1 MLEKEDAP
9 NAGEARDA
17 ARRAVE
23 PTGLLKGEDPESRH
37 PDDVKH
43 WINAYSELVEFKEG
57 VLSKSRGEISDM
69 DNASSRKEAG
79 EVDVTILKAELAR
92 FRERLDFWLQRREEL
107 QTERA

>member
-1 MLEKEDAP
+1 MLEKADVP
-9 NAGEARDA
+9 TTGDARDA

-43 WINAYSELVEFKEG
+43 WINAYSELVHFKEG
-57 VLSKSRGEISDM
+57 VLGKSRGAISGM
-69 DNASSRKEAG
+69 DNPSSRKEAT
-79 EVDVTILKAELAR
+79 EVDVTILSAELAR
-92 FRERLDFWLQRREEL
+92 YRERLDFWLQRREEL